1 MEVQLM
7 DWGRKGYREA
17 WDAQERLLAGM
28 VQAKVAGQGGKA
40 GQVVFVEHPPVYT
53 IGKSG
58 HAENM
63 LLGATQLEALGAECI
78 KVDRGGD
85 ITFHGPGQLVVYPV
99 VDLEVLGIGVHE
111 YVHRLEEAV
120 IRTVAGYGIAGERV
134 AGATGV
140 WIDGETPRARKICA
154 IGVKCSR
161 SVTMHGLALN
171 VNTDLRYFSYIHP
184 CGFTDKGVASIAG
197 ETGWEVPLEEV
208 KGRMRAAL
216 EEVFG
221 FTLVP

>member
-1 MEVQLM
+1 M
-7 DWGRKGYREA
+7 
-17 WDAQERLLAGM
+17 
-28 VQAKVAGQGGKA
+28 
-40 GQVVFVEHPPVYT
+40 
-53 IGKSG
+53 
-58 HAENM
+58 
-63 LLGATQLEALGAECI
+63 
-78 KVDRGGD
+78 
-85 ITFHGPGQLVVYPV
+85 
-99 VDLEVLGIGVHE
+99 
-111 YVHRLEEAV
+111 
-120 IRTVAGYGIAGERV
+120 
-134 AGATGV
+134 
-140 WIDGETPRARKICA
+140 WIEGETPRARKICA

-197 ETGWEVPLEEV
+197 ETGREVPLEEV

>member
-1 MEVQLM
+1 M
-7 DWGRKGYREA
+7 
-17 WDAQERLLAGM
+17 
-28 VQAKVAGQGGKA
+28 
-40 GQVVFVEHPPVYT
+40 VFVEHPPVYT

-197 ETGWEVPLEEV
+197 ETGREVPLEEV